1 MSNRNRPS
9 GIEREIRRRRQRRMA
24 DLNRNDHEIFN
35 MMLKISLAALAVI
48 IGICIWFWAAVQQA
62 NEVQA
67 AVLRAHRI
75 TDGPLYGPGEIPLV
89 EPLPLTPP
97 EDGEPPQ
104 AIEIKLATKA
114 EAIPEERWESLGVFK
129 TTGFCNCKKCCGKWA
144 GGKTKSGVYPEEGIT
159 IAVDPNVIPLG
170 SKVMIDGIGVRVAQ
184 DTGKHIKGKCIDVYY
199 DDHGTAW
206 NHGEQYH
213 EVFVLR

>member
-1 MSNRNRPS
+1 MTRL
-9 GIEREIRRRRQRRMA
+9 EREIRRRERRRIA
-24 DLNRNDHEIFN
+24 DLNRNNFEVFKV
-35 MMLKISLAALAVI
+35 MLQISLVALAII
-48 IGICIWFWAAVQQA
+48 IGITVWFWAAAQQA
-62 NEVQA
+62 QEVQA

-75 TDGPLYGPGEIPLV
+75 TDSPLYGPGEIPLV
-89 EPLPLTPP
+89 EPLPLTLP

-104 AIEIKLATKA
+104 AIEIKVATKA
-114 EAIPEERWESLGVFK
+114 EAVPEERWESLGVFK

-159 IAVDPNVIPLG
+159 IAVDPKVIPLG

-199 DDHGTAW
+199 DDH
-206 NHGEQYH
+206 
-213 EVFVLR
+213 

>member
-1 MSNRNRPS
+1 MTKL
-9 GIEREIRRRRQRRMA
+9 EREVRRREQRRLA
-24 DLNRNDHEIFN
+24 DLNRNNIEVFKV
-35 MMLKISLAALAVI
+35 MLKISLVALAI
-48 IGICIWFWAAVQQA
+48 IAGITIWFWAAAQQA
-62 NEVQA
+62 QEVQA
-67 AVLRAHRI
+67 AVLRHHRI
-75 TDGPLYGPGEIPLV
+75 TSANYREIPLV

-104 AIEIKLATKA
+104 AIEIRTATKA

-159 IAVDPNVIPLG
+159 IAVDPKVIPLG

-206 NHGEQYH
+206 NHGVQYH

>member
-1 MSNRNRPS
+1 MTKL
-9 GIEREIRRRRQRRMA
+9 EREIRRRERKRLA
-24 DLNRNDHEIFN
+24 DLNRNNIEVFRL
-35 MMLKISLAALAVI
+35 MLKVSLVALALI
-48 IGICIWFWAAVQQA
+48 AGIAIWLWAAEMQA
-62 NEVQA
+62 QEVQA

-75 TDGPLYGPGEIPLV
+75 WDGPLYGPGEIPLV

-97 EDGEPPQ
+97 EDGAPPQ

-114 EAIPEERWESLGVFK
+114 EAVPEERWESLGVFK
-129 TTGFCNCKKCCGKWA
+129 TTGFCNCKTCCGKWA

-159 IAVDPNVIPLG
+159 IAVDPKVIPLG

>member
-1 MSNRNRPS
+1 MTRL
-9 GIEREIRRRRQRRMA
+9 EREVRRRERRRLA
-24 DLNRNDHEIFN
+24 DLNRNNFEVFKV
-35 MMLKISLAALAVI
+35 MLQISLVALALI
-48 IGICIWFWAAVQQA
+48 AGITIWFWAAAQQTM
-62 NEVQA
+62 EVEA
-67 AVLRAHRI
+67 AVLRHHRI
-75 TDGPLYGPGEIPLV
+75 TASSLEDIPLV

-104 AIEIKLATKA
+104 AIEIKMATRA
-114 EAIPEERWESLGVFK
+114 EAVPEERWESLGVFK

-159 IAVDPNVIPLG
+159 IAVDPKVIPLG